1 KTLEYVDLIRIDH
14 FRGLEAHYVIPVD
27 DIKKQTIN
35 GKKAHWKKT
44 PGDEFFSVITSALG
58 RDVPLIVEDLGD
70 TTEEVYQLR
79 DKYHLWGMRII
90 EMGFYY
96 NPDNMYCPHNYVP
109 NSFAYTN
116 THDNPPALLWW
127 NKKTSASERRKFLAY
142 ISRPVDSD
150 KELINGESLEKHV
163 NKNINWYLI
172 QMVLQSVSN
181 GAIIAMQDLLGIER
195 PRMNRP
201 GSTSDPDYDGSQNWA
216 WRFKWSE
223 LTTDIR
229 KHLKLMTQLYG
240 RDLPF
245 GKAIAPDDM
254 QMKDD
259 DTTKCITITYLP
271 PSIGQPAFYPYVR
284 YSSEL
289 QLEDEED
296 SHRLRRT
303 SSASSSSSQ
312 STTVIP
318 TPLSPHP
325 TSFDATTLLH
335 FGWGNQELR
344 RGDSLKFCLMWDI
357 LVGLTI
363 NENVAELNLVHTQ
376 IKKFSVDPN
385 VDVYEETMRFLTDP
399 SDNICQNVLKWI
411 GGRVIS
417 LRITLIDVI
426 GGWSLVS
433 SSLNYHQTTLLRR
446 LHLIDIEPHEFDK
459 LLRNRLVKQLHTLLI
474 DVTNSSPFN
483 YQ

>member
-1 KTLEYVDLIRIDH
+1 
-14 FRGLEAHYVIPVD
+14 
-27 DIKKQTIN
+27 
-35 GKKAHWKKT
+35 
-44 PGDEFFSVITSALG
+44 
-58 RDVPLIVEDLGD
+58 
-70 TTEEVYQLR
+70 
-79 DKYHLWGMRII
+79 
-90 EMGFYY
+90 
-96 NPDNMYCPHNYVP
+96 
-109 NSFAYTN
+109 
-116 THDNPPALLWW
+116 
-127 NKKTSASERRKFLAY
+127 
-142 ISRPVDSD
+142 
-150 KELINGESLEKHV
+150 
-163 NKNINWYLI
+163 
-172 QMVLQSVSN
+172 
-181 GAIIAMQDLLGIER
+181 
-195 PRMNRP
+195 
-201 GSTSDPDYDGSQNWA
+201 
-216 WRFKWSE
+216 
-223 LTTDIR
+223 
-229 KHLKLMTQLYG
+229 
-240 RDLPF
+240 
-245 GKAIAPDDM
+245 
-254 QMKDD
+254 
-259 DTTKCITITYLP
+259 
-271 PSIGQPAFYPYVR
+271 
-284 YSSEL
+284 SEL

-483 YQ
+483 YQGWHFPVIVTVTGNRNLLPVTVTEIRYLLPVTDSKRSSQMSINPVDLFPHTDELILSDTHNNTLADLCNCKSSISSWSLLTKILIDECNVVTGDKLEAILQMAYNVHTLHIDSFNGILSRAIFGAHENLRTHVSGQRKRSNILVDISHREEQRCLNMEQYERQ